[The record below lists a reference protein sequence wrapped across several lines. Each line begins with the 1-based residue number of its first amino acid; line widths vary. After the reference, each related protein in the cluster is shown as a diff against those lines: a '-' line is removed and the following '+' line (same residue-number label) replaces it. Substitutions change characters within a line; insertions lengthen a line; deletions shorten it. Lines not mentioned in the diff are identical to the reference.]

1 MKYPLVILSMQRNQN
16 EYMKLAII
24 SSPRCGN
31 TWLRRV
37 LAEGLDLQEMAVHNF
52 LDVGAVPDACILQL
66 HWYREPNFQVFL
78 QRHGFQVITLAR
90 HPLDILLSMLRFI
103 RYEPETA
110 RWLEGNC
117 AIPASLTSATPA
129 SPEFL
134 EYALG
139 FGFENLLSV
148 SYQWWHDEAAI
159 KIRYEQLVATPEI
172 EVARLAHRLD
182 APVDPIV
189 AALAR
194 NPLGRLQATPNRHG
208 WRGQPGLWRELI
220 PRATAVA
227 IHTHYRTLFRR
238 MGYTIERGGVARQDA
253 EHRWLQLAE

>member
-1 MKYPLVILSMQRNQN
+1 MHSTIALVPGTEL
-16 EYMKLAII
+16 
-24 SSPRCGN
+24 PG
-31 TWLRRV
+31 
-37 LAEGLDLQEMAVHNF
+37 
-52 LDVGAVPDACILQL
+52 
-66 HWYREPNFQVFL
+66 FL

-134 EYALG
+134 EYAIG

-159 KIRYEQLVATPEI
+159 NIRYEQLVATPEI
-172 EVARLAHRLD
+172 EVARLAHRLN
-182 APVDPIV
+182 APVDPML

-208 WRGQPGLWRELI
+208 WRGQPELWRELI